1 MNKVVEKNTKRT
13 PIGVAGCGAMGLPMA
28 RNLLKAG
35 FDVWGY
41 DVRPL
46 PEFGDFSIRMI
57 EDPDEFS
64 NRCST
69 IISVVRNWQQTKE
82 LCFGEQGLFNGPS
95 TPDCLIISSTL
106 SPRMITQLQQLLPS
120 NVDLM
125 DAPMSGAPFRA
136 EDGSLTFMLGGDD
149 ELAEQARPLFEA
161 MGNKIHH
168 LGGLTTGMTCK
179 VLNNLLAATSVVTVR
194 RVMRDAEKL
203 GLDPK
208 KLLEVSSQS
217 SGASWF
223 GDHFDQISWALE
235 GYSADN
241 TIGILEKDVLSMLD
255 AVSDHPEL
263 TEDGFEQAVLVALK
277 NLKSAL

>member
-1 MNKVVEKNTKRT
+1 MKNYALIG
-13 PIGVAGCGAMGLPMA
+13 PIGIAGCGSMGLPMA
-28 RNLLKAG
+28 INLQKAG

-41 DVRPL
+41 DIRPHRD
-46 PEFGDFSIRMI
+46 FGVFSTRMI
-57 EDPDEFS
+57 EDPAEFS
-64 NRCST
+64 ERCST
-69 IISVVRNWQQTKE
+69 VISVVRDWQQTKD
-82 LCFGEQGLFNGPS
+82 LCFEKQGIFIGPS
-95 TPDCLIISSTL
+95 RPDRLIISSTL
-106 SPRMITQLQQLLPS
+106 SPRIIADLRQLLPAD
-120 NVDLM
+120 VGLM

-136 EDGSLTFMLGGDD
+136 EEGTLTFMLGGED
-149 ELAEQARPLFEA
+149 EFVEQCHPLFEA

-194 RVMRDAEKL
+194 RVMKDAEKL
-203 GLDPK
+203 GLDPH

-223 GDHFDQISWALE
+223 GDHFGQISWASE

-263 TEDGFEQAVLVALK
+263 TEDGFENAVLKALK
-277 NLKSAL
+277 NLKSVS